1 MRRRVRTA
9 VVAASCEFKRYDA
22 SLNFKNKTNKNYS
35 PGATEKNSHFVPE
48 KQPGVTAAQSQF
60 SFLFVPV
67 LVIKRQST
75 CLLLLFLIFVFF
87 KHFVSRSFDKLPRE
101 KRKREIAKTKKKKES
116 CHDKKSLEK
125 YRAQAAH
132 RTSLGVGDISTKKNR
147 KLKLWDKQRSCLQK
161 TTAFCYLVVLIS
173 NSER

>member
-75 CLLLLFLIFVFF
+75 YLLLLFLIFVFFF

-101 KRKREIAKTKKKKES
+101 KRKREISKTKKKKKS

-132 RTSLGVGDISTKKNR
+132 RTSLGVGDISTKTKA
-147 KLKLWDKQRSCLQK
+147 QTK
-161 TTAFCYLVVLIS
+161 TLGQTAILFAENHRLLLSRRFDI
-173 NSER
+173 